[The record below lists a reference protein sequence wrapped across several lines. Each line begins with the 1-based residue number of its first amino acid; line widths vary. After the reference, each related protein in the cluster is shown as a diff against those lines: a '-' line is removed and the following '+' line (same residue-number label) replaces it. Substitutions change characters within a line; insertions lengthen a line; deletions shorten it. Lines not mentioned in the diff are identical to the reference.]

1 MTKRKLQHFAE
12 LDTFANVIQSPM
24 YSEVYEHPMKGK
36 WNEEFFGK
44 SQPLVLELGC
54 GKGEYTVNLAQ
65 RYGEKNFLGI
75 DIKGNRIWRG
85 SKTALDL
92 GLKNAGFLRIQIERI
107 EHFFA
112 KDEVSEIWI
121 TFPDPQ
127 PKYKTERKR
136 LTSPAFLERYRKIL
150 KPGGVVH
157 LKTDSQFLHA
167 YTLEVLKEQGIHIN
181 LFSNDIY
188 KDFPDD
194 EALKIKTHYEQL
206 FLRQGMPITYINFTL

>member
-85 SKTALDL
+85 SKTALEL

-136 LTSPAFLERYRKIL
+136 LTSPAFLDRYRKLL

-188 KDFPDD
+188 KDFPGD
-194 EALKIKTHYEQL
+194 EALQIKTHYEQL